1 MNDEIR
7 IRRAKVAGGR
17 SSPVHNV
24 FFILTLL
31 GLGFFVIDHYPAA
44 PLLCTLTSASESV
57 SIGRDGH
64 GARGR
69 VGMIVIMA
77 RPVVFVMIVPVA
89 IISSLV
95 RRFVLSMDALSEE

>member
-1 MNDEIR
+1 MDDEIR

-44 PLLCTLTSASESV
+44 ALLCTLASASESV
-57 SIGRDGH
+57 SIGRDVH

-77 RPVVFVMIVPVA
+77 RPVVFVIVPVT